1 MRQARVWFAAALVVV
16 GFVALCANGGI
27 PSHGGE
33 IRLLALLGGAVSVF
47 TALTVWRTVRELA
60 FERRLAAVSSPGDV
74 GGFSV
79 RWVEADAPFV
89 AGLLWPAIYWPVDF
103 AEGLTARERSSVLLH
118 EEHHRRHRA
127 PRRLLLLGVL
137 QSTVPVPGIRA
148 YVEWRRAQLEID
160 ADQAALDAGATRSSL
175 ASALLKL
182 SRAFLAAPSSSAAF
196 TAAADHRIRS
206 LLGDP
211 ACSTDVP
218 AAGVSWAL
226 PAAIVLA
233 LATVCLFV
241 VA

>member
-137 QSTVPVPGIRA
+137 QSRA
-148 YVEWRRAQLEID
+148 
-160 ADQAALDAGATRSSL
+160 
-175 ASALLKL
+175 
-182 SRAFLAAPSSSAAF
+182 
-196 TAAADHRIRS
+196 
-206 LLGDP
+206 GDP
-211 ACSTDVP
+211 CVRGVAARSARDRRRPGGPRCRRDTELTRVRTTE
-218 AAGVSWAL
+218 ALAGVPRSPIVERCIHRRGRSPDPQ
-226 PAAIVLA
+226 PARRPCVQH
-233 LATVCLFV
+233 
-241 VA
+241 